1 MQLGDSYQIR
11 HLIVNLIQL
20 TTCTSRISGCNF
32 GAMADAKACA
42 NQGDATVATSIR
54 VVIKSNQ
61 YTDFSCHQAD
71 AGNATKNDISQGKLH
86 IYWALVCVSFFVP
99 RHVSVRV
106 TRENIQIFSD
116 SD

>member
-11 HLIVNLIQL
+11 HLIVNFQL
-20 TTCTSRISGCNF
+20 TTWTSRISGRNF

-42 NQGDATVATSIR
+42 NQGGATVATSIR